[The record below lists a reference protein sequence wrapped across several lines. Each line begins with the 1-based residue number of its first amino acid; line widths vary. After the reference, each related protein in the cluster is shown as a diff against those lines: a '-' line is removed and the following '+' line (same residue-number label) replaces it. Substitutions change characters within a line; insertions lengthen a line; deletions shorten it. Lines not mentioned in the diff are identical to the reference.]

1 MFKELFSLIFAG
13 LITMGGW
20 VGLPVHDG
28 GFNNEKDTD
37 KIEEIEVS
45 SSTISSTTPRTD
57 RTKDETR
64 GESNKSSSKN
74 GVVGNSKISEK
85 GVRVID
91 DNDSDDGDEDENE
104 NESEQGDDSNKG
116 GIKTSPIKSPV
127 TSSATSSPTTSIL
140 PITSSYTL
148 SQVSA
153 HKNATSCWTAVNGS
167 VYDVTL
173 FIKQHPG
180 GSGAILS
187 LCGIDG
193 SSAFNG
199 QHGGQARPASELAG
213 FKIGV
218 LVK

>member
-13 LITMGGW
+13 LITMGSW

-28 GFNNEKDTD
+28 GFNIEKDTD
-37 KIEEIEVS
+37 KIEETA
-45 SSTISSTTPRTD
+45 SSTD
-57 RTKDETR
+57 RKDVENAGER
-64 GESNKSSSKN
+64 G
-74 GVVGNSKISEK
+74 KIKEK
-85 GVRVID
+85 GSQPDNRSINNRD
-91 DNDSDDGDEDENE
+91 DNDYEDDEDENE
-104 NESEQGDDSNKG
+104 SDDDNKG
-116 GIKTSPIKSPV
+116 SE
-127 TSSATSSPTTSIL
+127 SSNINTQVSSTKVIPTKTTSTNTINA
-140 PITSSYTL
+140 SYTIT
-148 SQVSA
+148 QVST

-167 VYDVTL
+167 VYDVTP